1 MFWFVSCHFWQVAF
15 LVLLCLIS
23 RLLNK
28 PDDTKRPKNVS
39 LWSSSV
45 SAATTA
51 KESADSLWEL
61 FDSET
66 QLYPQCKHWCHCR
79 GQKNT
84 SLMYLFQTWH
94 MIHRSFTDIYLQGH
108 CVVFIINKN
117 KCAVWTIFSW
127 GCDKK
132 ETNSPQNAEKLI
144 FQRTFFG
151 VFFVTHDK
159 FRHCYLFFSH
169 WTVLSNWNS
178 LGYVNENSICWNTQ
192 FITVTACCFYTSF
205 SCYVL
210 RISWT
215 HVLIIVTDS
224 LLILI

>member
-1 MFWFVSCHFWQVAF
+1 MIFCTLLWNMVQNSHIIWPQLTDVLVRFMPFLTSGFSAASMFDQQTAEQTWWHY
-15 LVLLCLIS
+15 
-23 RLLNK
+23 
-28 PDDTKRPKNVS
+28 TPKKHMS

-66 QLYPQCKHWCHCR
+66 KLYPQCKHWCHCR
-79 GQKNT
+79 GKKKQKTT

-94 MIHRSFTDIYLQGH
+94 MIHRSFTDIYLQGP

-127 GCDKK
+127 GCGKK

-144 FQRTFFG
+144 FERTFFLLHM
-151 VFFVTHDK
+151 TNLD
-159 FRHCYLFFSH
+159 
-169 WTVLSNWNS
+169 
-178 LGYVNENSICWNTQ
+178 
-192 FITVTACCFYTSF
+192 
-205 SCYVL
+205 
-210 RISWT
+210 
-215 HVLIIVTDS
+215 IVTCFS
-224 LLILI
+224 LTELY